1 MFNERAGVR
10 VEIDGR
16 ACIETQPGLM
26 GHAVYGPY
34 ETLGPGKYRVEF
46 QIEPLGA
53 PDDDRDP
60 LIAHFDVV
68 AGPQVRLAEG
78 LVFRSLLTPDG
89 RFVVHFETGET
100 LSGVEYRLYVNGV
113 EPLRLEDA
121 PVATRID
128 RVQPLP
134 QRSSLPEFFRNHVS
148 HFGRLFIAG
157 IGVSVRGEDVIATCA
172 GFSFYARIADDLN
185 FVDEVLLRNCYNILT
200 AEPVCVIDIGMNI
213 GLTSLR
219 LAGSPNVREVHAF
232 EPFPMTFA
240 RAAANVALNP
250 EQQAKIAMHNFGLF
264 DSESEV
270 TTYINSSDSGS
281 YSVFGA
287 DRGESVTIQLRD
299 AGATLRPIVE
309 AAEARGLLVVL
320 KVDCEGSEYAV
331 FRSLAA
337 SGLIDRV
344 AAYMVEY
351 HRGHGT
357 SSELTSRLVE
367 AGFAVIDLGYCGTNG
382 FFYAVRLG
390 RNEGSAR

>member
-16 ACIETQPGLM
+16 GCIETQAGLM

-34 ETLGPGKYRVEF
+34 ETLEPGKYGVEF
-46 QIEPLGA
+46 QIKPLVEPA
-53 PDDDRDP
+53 DDRDP

-89 RFVVHFETGET
+89 RFVVHFETGER

-113 EPLRLEDA
+113 EPLRLDDA
-121 PVATRID
+121 PRARRIE
-128 RVQPLP
+128 RVEPPP
-134 QRSSLPEFFRNHVS
+134 QRETLPAFFRNHVS
-148 HFGRLFIAG
+148 DFGRLFIAG
-157 IGVSVRGEDVIATCA
+157 IGVSVRGEDVIASA
-172 GFSFYARIADDLN
+172 KGFSFYARTADDLN

-200 AEPVCVIDIGMNI
+200 AAPVCVIDIGTNI

-219 LAGSPNVREVHAF
+219 LASSPNVREVHAF

-240 RAAANVALNP
+240 RAAANVSLNP
-250 EQQAKIAMHNFGLF
+250 AQQAKIAMHNIGMF
-264 DSESEV
+264 DSDTEL
-270 TTYINSSDSGS
+270 TTHINSSDSGS

-299 AGATLRPIVE
+299 AGATLRPIIE
-309 AAEARGLLVVL
+309 SAQAQGLLVVL

-337 SGLIDRV
+337 SGLIGRI

-351 HRGHGT
+351 HRGQGT
-357 SSELTSRLVE
+357 SHELTYRLTE
-367 AGFAVIDLGYCGTNG
+367 AGFAVVDLGYSGNNG

-390 RNEGSAR
+390 RDEGFAR